1 MMPNVDPKAL
11 KSMMARMGI
20 KSSEID
26 ANRVV
31 INLQDKDIVIENPQ
45 VTRMEAQGTV
55 SFQISGEI
63 HELNRNVKAEITEE
77 DIDFVSE
84 KTGVKDRET
93 VLKAITESNGDLAE
107 AILKLTG

>member
-20 KSSEID
+20 KSSEVP
-26 ANRVV
+26 ASRVV
-31 INLQDKDIVIENPQ
+31 ISSADSEIVVENPQ
-45 VTRMEAQGTV
+45 VTRIEAQGTV
-55 SFQISGEI
+55 SFQVSGDI
-63 HELNRNVKAEITEE
+63 HELKREVKAEITEG

-84 KTGVKDRET
+84 KTGVTDREK
-93 VLKAITESNGDLAE
+93 VLDAITQSNGDLAE